1 MRHLLLLIVL
11 LAAGYG
17 VWQFLDPK
25 ERGQAARLIT
35 RHGLR
40 LGALVLVLLALV
52 ALAYYLP
59 STNIL

>member
-1 MRHLLLLIVL
+1 MKHLLLLIAL

-17 VWQFLDPK
+17 VWQFLDPA
-25 ERGQAARLIT
+25 ERAQAARLVT

-40 LGALVLVLLALV
+40 LGALVLVLLALA

-59 STNIL
+59 STNVL

>member
-1 MRHLLLLIVL
+1 VKHLLLLIVL

-17 VWQFLDPK
+17 VWQLLDPQ
-25 ERGQAARLIT
+25 ERNQAARLIT

-40 LGALVLVLLALV
+40 LGALVLVVLVLV
-52 ALAYYLP
+52 ALAYHLP